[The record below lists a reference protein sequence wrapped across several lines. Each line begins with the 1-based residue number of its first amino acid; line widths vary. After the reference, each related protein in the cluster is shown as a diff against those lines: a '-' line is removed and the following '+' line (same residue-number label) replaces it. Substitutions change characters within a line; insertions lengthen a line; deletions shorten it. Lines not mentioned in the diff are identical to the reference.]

1 MSRRSLSSL
10 ALGLAVLVTATALL
24 GSTGFAQGTKP
35 KRGGILNS
43 LLIEDPPGLIIHE
56 SATVSNVWP
65 MSPCYS
71 NLVLF
76 DPLKP
81 LESVDTVIP
90 ELAERWSWQD
100 NYKNLVFF
108 LRKNVKW
115 HDGKPFTSADVKYT
129 FDVAREAPEAPAKLR
144 LSARKE
150 WWTNV
155 AAIEAPELYTV
166 VFHLK
171 RPQPSL
177 LLMLASGYSPVLPAH
192 VPINELRQRC
202 VGTGPFRQKEWL
214 RGQLVELE
222 RNPDYFVP
230 GRPYLDGIR
239 YTIIRERGT
248 RLAALQAGRLDAFV
262 PLEMTKAMAD
272 AARSG
277 APSLVITEIG
287 QNGSD
292 NVLINHKRA
301 PFDNALV
308 RRAVNFA
315 LDRRSYVKSVRQD
328 GAVIG
333 AALMPKP
340 MGFWGLGEPDLRN
353 LAGYREPARDKAEAK
368 RLLAEAGHGPG
379 KPLRLEMVTRTS
391 PIYVDLASYAVDQLR
406 LVGIEA
412 TIKQLDTSAWFPA
425 LARREFQIA
434 ANLTAG
440 GFDDPDAYLVEN
452 YKCGSS
458 RNYTDYCSETMDRQ
472 IEQQSQELD
481 RTKRLK
487 MVSDIQR
494 TLEAEVARPMLGWR
508 KEYFAQYPY
517 VKNLVPHNALYNY
530 GRMQEVWLDR

>member
-1 MSRRSLSSL
+1 MARRSLSSL

-129 FDVAREAPEAPAKLR
+129 FDVAREAPDAPAKLR

-155 AAIEAPELYTV
+155 AAIEAPEPYTV

-292 NVLINHKRA
+292 NVLLNHKRA

-452 YKCGSS
+452 YRCGSS

-472 IEQQSQELD
+472 IDQQSQELD
-481 RTKRLK
+481 RAKRLK
-487 MVSDIQR
+487 MVADIQR